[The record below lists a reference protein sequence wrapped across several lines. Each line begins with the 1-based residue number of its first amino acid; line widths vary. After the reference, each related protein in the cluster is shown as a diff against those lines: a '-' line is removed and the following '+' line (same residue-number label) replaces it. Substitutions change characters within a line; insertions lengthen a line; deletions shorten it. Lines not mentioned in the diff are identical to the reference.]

1 MGFTREI
8 IWRKCDM
15 NGAICF
21 YYCTCVLIVCLYLF
35 IIGSFWDLI
44 KQSKPNSVS
53 SVATMAQSA
62 GS

>member
-21 YYCTCVLIVCLYLF
+21 YYCTCVLIVLF
-35 IIGSFWDLI
+35 VFIYYRVVLG
-44 KQSKPNSVS
+44 PNKSN
-53 SVATMAQSA
+53 
-62 GS
+62 

>member
-21 YYCTCVLIVCLYLF
+21 YYCTCVLIVFVCIYL
-35 IIGSFWDLI
+35 L
-44 KQSKPNSVS
+44 
-53 SVATMAQSA
+53 
-62 GS
+62 

>member
-44 KQSKPNSVS
+44 KAIETGQRFFCCYINTP
-53 SVATMAQSA
+53 
-62 GS
+62 

>member
-21 YYCTCVLIVCLYLF
+21 YICYMISVDRLI
-35 IIGSFWDLI
+35 
-44 KQSKPNSVS
+44 
-53 SVATMAQSA
+53 
-62 GS
+62 